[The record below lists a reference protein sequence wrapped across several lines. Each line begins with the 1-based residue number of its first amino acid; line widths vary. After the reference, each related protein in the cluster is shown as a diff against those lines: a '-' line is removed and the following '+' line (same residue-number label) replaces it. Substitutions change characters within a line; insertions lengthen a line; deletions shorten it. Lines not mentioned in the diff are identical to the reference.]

1 MYQVLTF
8 DVYTSPFILRS
19 TNLLK
24 ASSASFFTSIVDE
37 CGWLDGPSE
46 PSKGS
51 SRRRMYVTEFSM
63 PSNVECPEGS
73 VFGPVSKKRFGNP
86 DTITLLR
93 R

>member
-8 DVYTSPFILRS
+8 DVYTNPFILRS

-37 CGWLDGPSE
+37 CGFLGGPSE
-46 PSKGS
+46 LSKGS

-63 PSNVECPEGS
+63 PRRVECPDGS
-73 VFGPVSKKRFGNP
+73 VFGPVSRKRFGNP
-86 DTITLLR
+86 DTITLLPR
-93 R
+93 